1 MFTVNYKL
9 LSLTILSFIVA
20 GDCTAHCQVYLG
32 RHFYWMNLDELPTI
46 ALKERNHLH
55 LIS

>member
-1 MFTVNYKL
+1 MFSANYKL
-9 LSLTILSFIVA
+9 LSLTMLSYIVA
-20 GDCTAHCQVYLG
+20 DDCTAHCQVCLG